1 MIRLLTIMLS
11 LPLLAHSA
19 EIWAYLMQGEESLF
33 PAQSG
38 ITDIAHF
45 SASIQ
50 ADGTLKNRL
59 ATLPT
64 LPKAPTHARRHLVI
78 TAPWNPDLYHHYL
91 QPELPFRDRI
101 IQEIVKHSQPYDGI
115 QIDFEGI
122 DDRDGT
128 AFLNFLIQLKKALP
142 EDKIFSVALMARWA
156 EHKQKNPRDAF
167 DYPLIG
173 RIVDRVIIMAYD
185 EHYRTGPPGPIAS
198 LDWCKPIFSHALA
211 TIPKEKI
218 IMGIPLYGR
227 AWQTQTLAKA
237 YKNRELQAELSNRAI
252 SPKTNAAYGG
262 QYSFHET
269 IRIDVFYETIES
281 IRAKQAYYMSQP
293 IGGTA
298 YWRIGQEPAAFQ
310 FYHK

>member
-1 MIRLLTIMLS
+1 MIRLLAMMLS
-11 LPLLAHSA
+11 LPLLTHSA

-45 SASIQ
+45 SAAVQ

-59 ATLPT
+59 TAPPILPT
-64 LPKAPTHARRHLVI
+64 APTHARRHLVI

-91 QPELPFRDRI
+91 NPELPFRERI
-101 IQEIVKHSQPYDGI
+101 IHQIVQHSQPYDGV

-122 DDRDGT
+122 ANRDGT

-142 EDKIFSVALMARWA
+142 KDKTFSVAVMARWA
-156 EHKQKNPRDAF
+156 EHKQKNPQDAF

-173 RIVDRVIIMAYD
+173 RIADRVIIMAYD
-185 EHYRTGPPGPIAS
+185 EHYRTGPSGPIAS
-198 LDWCKPIFSHALA
+198 LDWCKPIFSYALA

-227 AWQTQTLAKA
+227 AWQPQTLAKA
-237 YKNRELQAELSNRAI
+237 YKNRDLQTELSNRSITPQTDSAH
-252 SPKTNAAYGG
+252 GG
-262 QYSFHET
+262 QYSFNET
-269 IRIDVFYETIES
+269 VRIDVYYETLES
-281 IRAKQAYYMSQP
+281 IRTKHTYYLNQP
-293 IGGTA
+293 IGVTA
-298 YWRIGQEPAAFQ
+298 YWRICQYPAY
-310 FYHK
+310 FYFE